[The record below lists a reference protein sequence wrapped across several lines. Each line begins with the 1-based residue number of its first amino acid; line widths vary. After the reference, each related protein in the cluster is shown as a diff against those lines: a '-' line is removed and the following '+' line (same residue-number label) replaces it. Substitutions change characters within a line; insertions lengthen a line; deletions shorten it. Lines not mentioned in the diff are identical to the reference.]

1 MDRRSETAEGTLAA
15 MNQRA
20 ISVATRHSRSIR
32 FGRTNKKITV
42 VAVVLMLLALVGYVL
57 TNDESVEPGGGGEP
71 MPALGE

>member
-1 MDRRSETAEGTLAA
+1 VDRRSETAEGTLAD
-15 MNQRA
+15 MNPQ
-20 ISVATRHSRSIR
+20 ATRRSRSIR

>member
-1 MDRRSETAEGTLAA
+1 MDRSSETAEGTLAD
-15 MNQRA
+15 MNSQ
-20 ISVATRHSRSIR
+20 ATRRSRSIR

-42 VAVVLMLLALVGYVL
+42 VAVVFMLLALVGYVL